1 MKPIIDCKN
10 VTFGYRPREIILQ
23 NVSFEI
29 FKNDFVGIIGPNG
42 GGKSTLLKLLLGL
55 CSPSFGTVQVLEKC
69 PTDHPLE
76 IGYVPQHLNFDRQ
89 FPITAFEVVLQGRLK
104 FRNFFSKPSSADIEA
119 AMNALTQVGLAG
131 YKDHLFGTL
140 SGGQIQRILIARAL
154 SSQPKILLL
163 DEPTAS
169 VDIDA
174 EAAILKLLGEL
185 SESMTILMVTHNLRA
200 IIDHVDKLLCVQGKC
215 TLMQPKEVCEHF
227 ALGLYH
233 YPLIDTADQHL
244 LQLPRTKQ

>member
-1 MKPIIDCKN
+1 MKPSIECEN
-10 VTFGYRPREIILQ
+10 VTFGYRPDETILQ
-23 NVSFEI
+23 NVSFQI
-29 FKNDFVGIIGPNG
+29 LKNDFCGIIGPNG
-42 GGKSTLLKLLLGL
+42 GGKSTLLKLLLGIYTPL
-55 CSPSFGTVQVLEKC
+55 SGSIRILER
-69 PTDHPLE
+69 PANEYPAE
-76 IGYVPQHLNFDRQ
+76 IGYVPQHLNFDRK
-89 FPITAFEVVLQGRLK
+89 FPITALEVVLQGRLK
-104 FRNFFSKPSSADIEA
+104 FHTLFSIPSALDIEA
-119 AMNALTQVGLAG
+119 ALEALTQVGMVEF
-131 YKDHLFGTL
+131 KEVPFGTL

-154 SSQPKILLL
+154 ASKPKILLL

-174 EAAILKLLGEL
+174 EAAILKLLGKL
-185 SESMTILMVTHNLRA
+185 SKEMTILMVTHNLRA

-233 YPLIDTADQHL
+233 YPLIETADQHL